1 MITDAYSGRAKLAS
15 RLAAMGRAFDVPF
28 VGELFRFINPKY
40 SKASDIV
47 SGAGSQLAS
56 GRWNVRGAIRV
67 SYTSQVPETALA
79 EALAHVRYY
88 NLPTSRALPRVLVA
102 LRLEASRVLD
112 LRNGAVRRALVLSD
126 HTIRTLDWRAENRSG
141 TEAVTQA
148 WGFALAGAG
157 FEAVIVPSAADA
169 HGVNVLV
176 FPENRLAG
184 SHFSVLTEVAWS

>member
-1 MITDAYSGRAKLAS
+1 MTIGPHPDRAKLAS

-28 VGELFRFINPKY
+28 AGELFRFINPKY

-47 SGAGSQLAS
+47 SGGGSLLAS
-56 GRWNVRGAIRV
+56 GRWNVRGSIRV
-67 SYTSQVPETALA
+67 SYTSQTPETALA

-102 LRLEASRVLD
+102 LRLEASRALD
-112 LRNGAVRRALVLSD
+112 LRNGAARRALILSD
-126 HTIRTLDWRAENRSG
+126 HTIRTLDWRPENRNG
-141 TEAVTQA
+141 AEAVTQA

-157 FEAVIVPSAADA
+157 FEAVIVPSAAEP

-176 FPENRLAG
+176 FPENLLAG
-184 SHFSVLTEVAWS
+184 SLFEVATEVAWS